1 MKLEIV
7 IDGLGHTLEISDEL
21 RDSGAGEFIY
31 DAARAS
37 ADVREV
43 EPGVYS
49 ILIAGRSYEVK
60 IEPGSVLDQAG
71 NGTAETASDCL
82 AGVGGRRYAVRIRDP
97 RRLSRGSTSTASEG
111 RQRVTSP
118 MPGKV
123 VRVLAREGD
132 MVTAGQGLVVVEAMK
147 MQNEIRSP
155 KDGLVVT
162 LRVAEGSAV
171 AGGETL
177 AEVE

>member
-1 MKLEIV
+1 MKLAIV
-7 IDGLGHTLEISDEL
+7 IDGLDHTLEVSDEL

-60 IEPGSVLDQAG
+60 IDTGPAATLGR
-71 NGTAETASDCL
+71 GTAENAPDCF
-82 AGVGGRRYAVRIRDP
+82 AGVGGRRYAIQIRDP
-97 RRLSRGSTSTASEG
+97 RRLVRGSAYMASAG
-111 RQRVTSP
+111 RQRMTSP

-132 MVTAGQGLVVVEAMK
+132 TVTAGQGLLVVEAMK

-155 KDGLVVT
+155 KDGRVVA
-162 LRVAEGSAV
+162 LHVAEGSAV